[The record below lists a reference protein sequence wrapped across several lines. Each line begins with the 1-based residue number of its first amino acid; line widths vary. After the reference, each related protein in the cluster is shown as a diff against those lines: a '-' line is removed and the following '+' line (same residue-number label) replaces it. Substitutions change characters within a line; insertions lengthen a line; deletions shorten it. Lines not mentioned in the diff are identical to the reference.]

1 MAALLEVEGL
11 EAGYGKKTV
20 LQGVSFRVDEGEV
33 VALLGHNGAG
43 KSTTLKTILGLL
55 PARSGQ
61 VRFGGQVWANGDPA
75 ENVRRGIALV
85 PQGRGVFPD
94 LTVVEN
100 LALGAYTQADRAGI
114 DRRMNEILELF
125 PILAERRSQKAGTMS
140 GGEQQ
145 MCAIGRALMSDPKLL
160 LLDEPSAGLAPVVVQ
175 QVFELVR
182 RIRAGGLT
190 VLIVEQ
196 IVQQV
201 LKVVDRAY
209 LLETGRGARGD
220 QAILSVVL
228 HEGRTRQVR
237 KMCEAVGHPVVRLR
251 RVRVGPVHLG
261 TLKSGEFRELTRAE
275 VEQLERI
282 AASHAK
288 GPRRA

>member
-61 VRFGGQVWANGDPA
+61 VRFGGRVWANGDPA

-125 PILAERRSQKAGTMS
+125 PILAERRDQIVGTMS
-140 GGEQQ
+140 GGQQQ
-145 MCAIGRALMSDPKLL
+145 MVAVGTALMQQPRLMMM
-160 LLDEPSAGLAPVVVQ
+160 DEPSIGLAPVLVQ
-175 QVFELVR
+175 RVLETAVEINR
-182 RIRAGGLT
+182 RFGTAI
-190 VLIVEQ
+190 VLVEQ
-196 IVQQV
+196 NIKTA
-201 LKVVDRAY
+201 LGMARRAY
-209 LLETGRGARGD
+209 
-220 QAILSVVL
+220 V
-228 HEGRTRQVR
+228 
-237 KMCEAVGHPVVRLR
+237 M
-251 RVRVGPVHLG
+251 
-261 TLKSGEFRELTRAE
+261 KSGRIVLEKPAALLLAAKDSWWELY
-275 VEQLERI
+275 
-282 AASHAK
+282 
-288 GPRRA
+288 

>member
-1 MAALLEVEGL
+1 VAALLEVEGL

-125 PILAERRSQKAGTMS
+125 PILAERRDQIVGTMS
-140 GGEQQ
+140 GGQQQ
-145 MCAIGRALMSDPKLL
+145 MVAVGTALMQQPRLMMM
-160 LLDEPSAGLAPVVVQ
+160 DEPSIGLAPVLVQ
-175 QVFELVR
+175 RVLETAVEINR
-182 RIRAGGLT
+182 RFGTAI
-190 VLIVEQ
+190 VLVEQ
-196 IVQQV
+196 NIKTA
-201 LKVVDRAY
+201 LGMARRAY
-209 LLETGRGARGD
+209 
-220 QAILSVVL
+220 V
-228 HEGRTRQVR
+228 
-237 KMCEAVGHPVVRLR
+237 M
-251 RVRVGPVHLG
+251 
-261 TLKSGEFRELTRAE
+261 KSGRIVLEKPAALLLAAKDSWWELY
-275 VEQLERI
+275 
-282 AASHAK
+282 
-288 GPRRA
+288 

>member
-61 VRFGGQVWANGDPA
+61 VRFGGQVWANGHPA

-125 PILAERRSQKAGTMS
+125 PILAERRDQIVGTMS
-140 GGEQQ
+140 GGQQQ
-145 MCAIGRALMSDPKLL
+145 MVAVGTALMQQPRLMMM
-160 LLDEPSAGLAPVVVQ
+160 DEPSIGLAPVLVQ
-175 QVFELVR
+175 RVLETAVEINR
-182 RIRAGGLT
+182 RFGTAI
-190 VLIVEQ
+190 VLVEQ
-196 IVQQV
+196 NIKTA
-201 LKVVDRAY
+201 LGMARRAY
-209 LLETGRGARGD
+209 
-220 QAILSVVL
+220 V
-228 HEGRTRQVR
+228 
-237 KMCEAVGHPVVRLR
+237 M
-251 RVRVGPVHLG
+251 
-261 TLKSGEFRELTRAE
+261 KSGRIVLEKPAALLLAAKDSWWELY
-275 VEQLERI
+275 
-282 AASHAK
+282 
-288 GPRRA
+288 